1 MGTGGDAGDP
11 AAWRRGADVGADG
24 RVRASGR
31 WGPGAAS
38 AGALSALWVSADMSR
53 TFPDNVRFRK
63 DAEPCLQG
71 PLYNVLLAYGHHNHG
86 VGYCQVSPGPPTDPG
101 ASPSRGSWWEREGA
115 AADVSTGCVYQ
126 TW

>member
-1 MGTGGDAGDP
+1 
-11 AAWRRGADVGADG
+11 
-24 RVRASGR
+24 
-31 WGPGAAS
+31 
-38 AGALSALWVSADMSR
+38 MSR

-101 ASPSRGSWWEREGA
+101 ASPSRGSRRQREGA
-115 AADVSTGCVYQ
+115 AADVNTGCVYR

>member
-1 MGTGGDAGDP
+1 
-11 AAWRRGADVGADG
+11 
-24 RVRASGR
+24 
-31 WGPGAAS
+31 
-38 AGALSALWVSADMSR
+38 MSR

-86 VGYCQVSPGPPTDPG
+86 VGYCQVSPRPPTDPG
-101 ASPSRGSWWEREGA
+101 ASPSRGSWREREGA
-115 AADVSTGCVYQ
+115 AADVSTGCVYR